1 MKATLRILVL
11 ALLVAGLLGTSSSA
25 QASGTPTRISFAR
38 GTTGTTVQG
47 WVGANQVADYVIRA
61 GGGQYMSVALFASQ
75 NDIAPSGL
83 YLVITDRY
91 GNALLP
97 LEWYQTSWTGT
108 LPRSQDYL
116 IRVFSVGGSD
126 NFRLKV
132 SIPAQIRF
140 APGTT
145 GTSLLGF
152 ASPYQPVNYFFDA
165 RAYQYIT
172 LTVYSPNDNVRL
184 TLSGADGQPLVR
196 SAVMGSNTWSGTLPA
211 TQRYYLSVEQMNG
224 SAGTNFRLF
233 MTIVG

>member
-1 MKATLRILVL
+1 MKARLRILIL
-11 ALLVAGLLGTSSSA
+11 ALLVAGLLGAHPSA
-25 QASGTPTRISFAR
+25 QASGTPTRISFAT

-47 WVGANQVADYVIRA
+47 WVGVNQSADYLIRA
-61 GGGQYMSVALFASQ
+61 GGGQYLSVALFTSQ
-75 NDIAPSGL
+75 NDIAPNGL
-83 YLVITDRY
+83 YLVVTDRY

-97 LEWYQTSWTGT
+97 LEWRQTSWMGT

-116 IRVFSVGGSD
+116 IKVVSLGGSD
-126 NFRLKV
+126 NFRLKI

-152 ASPYQPVNYFFDA
+152 ASPYQPVNYYFDA
-165 RAYQYIT
+165 HAHQYAT
-172 LTVYSPNDNVRL
+172 LTVYSPYDNVRF

-211 TQRYYLSVEQMNG
+211 TQRYYLSMEQMSG
-224 SAGTNFRLF
+224 AEGTNFRLF
-233 MTIVG
+233 ITIVG